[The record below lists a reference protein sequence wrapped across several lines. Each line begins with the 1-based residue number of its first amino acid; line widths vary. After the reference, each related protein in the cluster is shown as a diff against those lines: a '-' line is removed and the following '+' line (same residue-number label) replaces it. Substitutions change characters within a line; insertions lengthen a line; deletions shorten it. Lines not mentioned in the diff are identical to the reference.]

1 MTTYPDK
8 VNNWT
13 RLVFDLNLPLVEKA
27 LSLFSFQYHENV
39 VYGRF
44 VDALGIAPS
53 TVTTLEEIP
62 LLPIEAF
69 RDTVVKT
76 GQWTDPELVFQS
88 SGTRGMTRSRHEIF
102 SAGMYQK
109 SILKG
114 FREFYPEYDRGEL
127 VVLGYTP
134 GYADN
139 PHSSLIWMINE
150 LIQHDTSG
158 LSRFLPLDK
167 PLDNDEIQKIAESGR
182 RLMLF
187 GAAFGLLDLIEMG
200 CPALPEDAIVIETGG
215 MKTYKREMM
224 RTELHDRLSASF
236 GISGHNIHSEYGMAE
251 MLSQAYDV
259 GEKGFK
265 TPPWLKITIRDP
277 QNPMQV
283 LKVGEEG
290 LIGVIDLANVYSCS
304 FLLTG
309 DRGVMGWDGRFSVL
323 GRWKTDNLRGC
334 NFLIDQEV

>member
-1 MTTYPDK
+1 VNTYPGK
-8 VNNWT
+8 VDDWA
-13 RLVFDLNLPLVEKA
+13 RLVFDWNLPLAEKT
-27 LSLFSFQYHENV
+27 LSVFAFQYHENEI
-39 VYGRF
+39 YGRF
-44 VDALGIAPS
+44 VDALRIDPS
-53 TVTTLEEIP
+53 TVTTPDEIP

-69 RDTVVKT
+69 RDAVIKT
-76 GQWTDPELVFQS
+76 GKWNDPELVFQS
-88 SGTRGMTRSRHEIF
+88 SGTGGMTRSRHEIF

-109 SILKG
+109 SILEG
-114 FREFYPEYDRGEL
+114 FREFYPESNCDDL

-150 LIQHDTSG
+150 LIRQDTSG
-158 LSRFLPLDK
+158 LSRFLPLNK
-167 PLDNDEIQKIAESGR
+167 PLDNDEIQKIAESGK

-200 CPALPEDAIVIETGG
+200 SPALPEGTIVMETGG
-215 MKTYKREMM
+215 MKTYKREMT
-224 RTELHDRLSASF
+224 RTKLHDRLSAGF
-236 GISGHNIHSEYGMAE
+236 GIPGHNIHSEYGMAE

-259 GEKGFK
+259 GEKGLK
-265 TPPWLKITIRDP
+265 TPSWLNITIRDP
-277 QNPMQV
+277 QDPMRV
-283 LKVGEEG
+283 LEAGEEG

-309 DRGVMGWDGRFSVL
+309 DRGVMGRDGRFSVL
-323 GRWKTDNLRGC
+323 GRWKTENLRGC